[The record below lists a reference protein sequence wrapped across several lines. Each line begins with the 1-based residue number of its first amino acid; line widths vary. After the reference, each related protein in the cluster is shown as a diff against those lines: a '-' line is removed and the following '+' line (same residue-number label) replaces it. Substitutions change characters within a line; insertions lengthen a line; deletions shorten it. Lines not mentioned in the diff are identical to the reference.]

1 MLLTVSR
8 SLKITLLQFGKR
20 FFQHGFRASNT
31 NFFARLFAYPS
42 APRRA
47 KKICLW
53 SVAKRRSSIQSMAR
67 AFLILSFHKLWS
79 HLLSNRLINRRSKGT
94 VLLSCSYQKPDK
106 TEKSVQLCKECIL
119 RTVTPCAP
127 STRKPNCTEIPHEQF
142 IIPCFI
148 RLAYQ
153 SRNKQT
159 KYATNKRRKRLCK
172 R

>member
-1 MLLTVSR
+1 MEVITRTEVYAFVHRRILSPAGKGGEAWRHAFDAAVHDLVSCSDWSNFFSHADRFAVLLTVSR

-53 SVAKRRSSIQSMAR
+53 SVAKRRSSIQSMIR

-79 HLLSNRLINRRSKGT
+79 HLQSNRLINRRSKGT
-94 VLLSCSYQKPDK
+94 GL
-106 TEKSVQLCKECIL
+106 
-119 RTVTPCAP
+119 
-127 STRKPNCTEIPHEQF
+127 
-142 IIPCFI
+142 
-148 RLAYQ
+148 
-153 SRNKQT
+153 
-159 KYATNKRRKRLCK
+159 
-172 R
+172 